1 MRRASILVAVLAA
14 AAGLLL
20 ADVAVAQSGPPYLSW
35 SGRGEATPPQGPADA
50 TPVRRDARRP
60 NPVIPHGGAAARDP
74 APNGLIPAPGPARR
88 TLTPANAWLQPAA
101 PAAEPAPASA
111 AVMPPPPAPR
121 PAAPPPPRP
130 GPEYLPD
137 QGGRGQPAPAEL
149 IYPAPAR
156 ADDLGRGAP
165 SDPMA
170 PRRDAPVFQMQSATP
185 PATGMSNPAPAQ
197 TAEAG
202 PDGASD
208 PSAPR
213 RNALI
218 FQMQA
223 TPPPTAPAPAPQA
236 APAAPRAEATRPRP
250 VMTVVNS
257 GEEPPRQAGGRYY
270 SVHRQNGREPD
281 ALTMPAPT
289 YVDSLVVTGIETMAS
304 QDLAAPEQGP
314 TLIRDRNGNMRA
326 APAPSDGDH
335 Q

>member
-14 AAGLLL
+14 AGGLLL
-20 ADVAVAQSGPPYLSW
+20 ADAAVAQSGPPYLSW
-35 SGRGEATPPQGPADA
+35 SGRGEATPPQGPSDA

-74 APNGLIPAPGPARR
+74 APNGLTPAPGQARR

-101 PAAEPAPASA
+101 PAAEPAPAPA
-111 AVMPPPPAPR
+111 AVMTPPPAAR
-121 PAAPPPPRP
+121 PAAPAPPRP

-156 ADDLGRGAP
+156 TEDPGAGGP

-170 PRRDAPVFQMQSATP
+170 PRRDA
-185 PATGMSNPAPAQ
+185 
-197 TAEAG
+197 
-202 PDGASD
+202 
-208 PSAPR
+208 
-213 RNALI
+213 LI
-218 FQMQA
+218 FQMQ
-223 TPPPTAPAPAPQA
+223 PPTAPPAA
-236 APAAPRAEATRPRP
+236 APAAAAQPAPVPPRAEAPIQARPFMA
-250 VMTVVNS
+250 VANS
-257 GEEPPRQAGGRYY
+257 GEAPPRQAGGRYY

-281 ALTMPAPT
+281 PLAIPEPT
-289 YVDSLVVTGIETMAS
+289 YVDGLVVSQIETMAS

-326 APAPSDGDH
+326 APASSDGDH